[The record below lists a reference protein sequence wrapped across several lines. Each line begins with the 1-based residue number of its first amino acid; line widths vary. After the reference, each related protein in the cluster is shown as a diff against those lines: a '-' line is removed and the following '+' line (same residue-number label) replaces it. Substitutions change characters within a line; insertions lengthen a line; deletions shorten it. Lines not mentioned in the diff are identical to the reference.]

1 MSASGTFNFPA
12 IAETKFDFS
21 PLVYRS
27 YIGKVRDVYIVNESF
42 VVLVATDRI
51 SAFDVVFAEPIPGKG
66 QVLNELASYFLKET
80 ASICPN
86 FALDFPDPNVT
97 IGTKC
102 EPYPIEFIV
111 RGHLCGHA
119 WRLYDSGIREISGV
133 RLPDGLACND
143 PLPEPILTP
152 TTKSAFGHDTD
163 VTESEIVKSG
173 LIPADEL
180 AQIKY
185 YAFQL
190 FEFGQRYA
198 RERGLLLAD
207 TKYEFGQHDFDIML
221 IDEIHTPDSS
231 RYFLLD
237 GFEER
242 QASRAEQPQYSKEFF
257 RQWLI
262 RQGYQGEE
270 EQPIPALGPEII
282 SAIQGR
288 YIELYER
295 LMGKQFVIRQ
305 EAPTVPIPAAMY
317 ERIIQSL
324 QTLANQQR

>member
-1 MSASGTFNFPA
+1 MPTTGIFDFPA
-12 IAETKFDFS
+12 IVYTQFDFS
-21 PLVYRS
+21 PLVYRP
-27 YIGKVRDVYIVNESF
+27 YTGKVRDVYIVNEEY

-66 QVLNELASYFLKET
+66 QVLTELAAFFLKET
-80 ASICPN
+80 AHLCPN

-97 IGTKC
+97 IGKKC

-119 WRLYDSGIREISGV
+119 WRLYNSGIREISGV
-133 RLPDGLACND
+133 SLPDGLVCNA

-163 VTESEIVKSG
+163 VTEAEIVKSG
-173 LIPADEL
+173 LIPGEEL

-198 RERGLLLAD
+198 REKGLLLAD
-207 TKYEFGQHDFDIML
+207 TKYEFGQYDFDIML

-242 QASRAEQPQYSKEFF
+242 QATNATQPQYSKEFF

-262 RQGYQGEE
+262 EYGFQGEE
-270 EQPIPALGPEII
+270 EQSIPELGPEII
-282 SAIQGR
+282 GAIQGR

-295 LMGKQFVIRQ
+295 LLGKPFVIRADADPVQ
-305 EAPTVPIPAAMY
+305 AMY
-317 ERIIQSL
+317 PRIISSL
-324 QTLANQQR
+324 QNLAQQKG